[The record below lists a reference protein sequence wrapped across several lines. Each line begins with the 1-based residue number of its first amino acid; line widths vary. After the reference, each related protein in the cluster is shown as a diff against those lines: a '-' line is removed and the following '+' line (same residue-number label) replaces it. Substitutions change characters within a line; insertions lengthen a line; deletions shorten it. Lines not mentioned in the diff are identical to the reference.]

1 MEDRELFIR
10 AQKGENSA
18 KEQLFDKNKG
28 LVHHVMKRFVNRSN
42 VEAEDLF
49 QIGSMGLLKAI
60 EKFDIDY
67 GVCFST
73 YAVPLIIG
81 EIRRYIRDDGLIKV
95 SRNIKEN
102 GRKLRYL
109 NEQMQIE
116 TGKEP
121 AISELAKRA
130 DMIPEDVVMALDAS
144 SQVESIYKPVYEADG
159 REVLLLDMLGG
170 ESESEKIV
178 DRLLVEKLIGGLGE
192 RERTLIR
199 LRYFENKTQVQTA
212 DNLGM
217 SQVQVSRLEK
227 KILLDMRKKAL
238 V

>member
-1 MEDRELFIR
+1 
-10 AQKGENSA
+10 
-18 KEQLFDKNKG
+18 
-28 LVHHVMKRFVNRSN
+28 
-42 VEAEDLF
+42 
-49 QIGSMGLLKAI
+49 
-60 EKFDIDY
+60 
-67 GVCFST
+67 
-73 YAVPLIIG
+73 
-81 EIRRYIRDDGLIKV
+81 
-95 SRNIKEN
+95 
-102 GRKLRYL
+102 
-109 NEQMQIE
+109 MQIE